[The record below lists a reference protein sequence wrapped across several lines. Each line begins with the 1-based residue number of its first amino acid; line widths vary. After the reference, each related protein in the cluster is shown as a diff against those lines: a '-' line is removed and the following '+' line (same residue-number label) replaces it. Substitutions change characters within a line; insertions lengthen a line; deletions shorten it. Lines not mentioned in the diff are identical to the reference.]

1 MRSCIG
7 TFAFS
12 IGRMLKA
19 FRDNQTGNTSII
31 FALAAIPMFLGAGAA
46 IDMARVNEAS
56 THFAA
61 ALDAAALAAAA
72 DTTGKTE
79 AQLEILARAYLDN
92 NYGDSDVKKILAFDL
107 KSFPDRIEVTG
118 TTRVKTTIM
127 SLAQIDYV
135 DLDLAA
141 EVIKAGS
148 SIEVSLVLD
157 NTGSMATGTKMASLK
172 AAAKNFVNTV
182 VWTGSTPYYS
192 KVAIVPYSMGVNVD
206 TYAVAA
212 RGPITTSPAT
222 STTPG
227 STNFRFTNMP
237 GNSVTYAISNC
248 VSERIGPKAYTD
260 DAITTTT
267 RVGRVYPPSSSCLS
281 SKLLPLTN
289 DKSVLNARIDA
300 MSAAGSTAGHV
311 GVAWGWYTLSPTIG
325 LWSGSSIP
333 AAYGTQKLKKI
344 MILMTDAEY
353 NTNYCNG
360 VRSNTSTSGSGG
372 NDTHI
377 NCSAP
382 NGSSWTQAKA
392 LCAAM
397 KQKGVEIY
405 TIEFELDASIA
416 SRVDLIQSCATDSAH
431 RFNAAN
437 EVQLNAAFQAI
448 AMNLLDLRVAK

>member
-1 MRSCIG
+1 MRGCIG
-7 TFAFS
+7 AFAIS
-12 IGRMLKA
+12 TRRMLKA
-19 FRDNQTGNTSII
+19 FLNNQLGNATII
-31 FALAAIPMFLGAGAA
+31 FAIAAIPVFLGAGAA

-79 AQLEILARAYLDN
+79 AQLEVLARTYLDN
-92 NYGDSDVKKILAFDL
+92 NYKDSEAKKIVAFDL
-107 KSFPDRIEVTG
+107 KSYPDRIEVTG

-135 DLDLAA
+135 DLDLEA

-157 NTGSMATGTKMASLK
+157 NTGSMATGTKMAYLK
-172 AAAKNFVNTV
+172 AAAKNFINTV

-212 RGPITTSPAT
+212 RGPITSGT

-227 STNFRFTNMP
+227 FANFTFKNMKNINTTYTIST
-237 GNSVTYAISNC
+237 C
-248 VSERIGPKAYTD
+248 VSERIGTKAYTD
-260 DAITTTT
+260 DAITSTT
-267 RVGRVYPPSSSCLS
+267 RVGRVYLPTASSCLK

-289 DKSVLNARIDA
+289 DKAVLNARIDA

-311 GVAWGWYTLSPTIG
+311 GVAWGWYALSPTIG

-333 AAYGTQKLKKI
+333 AAYGTEKLKKI

-360 VRSNTSTSGSGG
+360 VTSNTATTGSGTI
-372 NDTHI
+372 DTHI
-377 NCSAP
+377 NCNAP
-382 NGSSWTQAKA
+382 NGSSWNQAKA
-392 LCAAM
+392 MCAAM
-397 KQKGVEIY
+397 KKKGVEIY

-416 SRVDLIQSCATDSAH
+416 ARVDLVQSCATDSAH

-437 EVQLNAAFQAI
+437 ETQLNSAFQAI
-448 AMNLLDLRVAK
+448 ALNLLDLRVAK

>member
-1 MRSCIG
+1 MGKYID
-7 TFAFS
+7 AFVIS
-12 IGRMLKA
+12 TRRMLKA
-19 FRDNQTGNTSII
+19 FRDNQLGTTSSILAI
-31 FALAAIPMFLGAGAA
+31 AAIPMFLGAGAA

-79 AQLEILARAYLDN
+79 AELEVLARAYLDQ
-92 NYGDSDVKKILAFDL
+92 NYRDSEVKKILTFDL
-107 KSFPDRIEVTG
+107 KSYPDRIEVTG

-127 SLAQIDYV
+127 GLAQIDYV
-135 DLDLAA
+135 DLELEA

-157 NTGSMATGTKMASLK
+157 NTGSMASGTKMASLK

-192 KVAIVPYSMGVNVD
+192 KVALVPYSMGVNVD
-206 TYAVAA
+206 TYAAAA
-212 RGPITTSPAT
+212 RGPITAGT

-227 STNFRFTNMP
+227 STNFTFTNMN
-237 GNSVTYAISNC
+237 GNSRTYAISTC
-248 VSERIGPKAYTD
+248 VSERAGTTAYTD
-260 DAITTTT
+260 DAITSTT
-267 RVGRVYPPSSSCLS
+267 RVGRVYLPSSSSCLN

-289 DKSVLNARIDA
+289 DKAVLNARIDA
-300 MSAAGSTAGHV
+300 MSAVGSTAGHV

-325 LWSGSSIP
+325 LWSGSSLP
-333 AAYGTQKLKKI
+333 AAYGTEKLKKI

-360 VRSNTSTSGSGG
+360 VRSSTSTSGSGST
-372 NDTHI
+372 DTHI

-397 KQKGVEIY
+397 KLKGVEIY
-405 TIEFELDASIA
+405 TIEFELDTSIA
-416 SRVDLIQSCATDSAH
+416 ARVDLVQSCATDSAH

-437 EVQLNAAFQAI
+437 ETQLNAAFQAI
-448 AMNLLDLRVAK
+448 AMNLLDLRVSK